1 MKISDSRHRLKEL
14 MEMLNI
20 NQTEFCHRTGL
31 NKSALS
37 NYLNGDRVPRQDKIA
52 LIADAFGVD
61 PAWLMGYDT
70 APYAMPNITT
80 EEEMFILEYRSADQ
94 TTKEMIHR
102 LLMYKE
108 KYDDGQRNK
117 N

>member
-14 MEMLNI
+14 MDLMEI
-20 NQTEFCHRTGL
+20 NQTEFCKRTGL

-52 LIADAFGVD
+52 MIADAFGID

-70 APYAMPNITT
+70 APYAMPHISA
-80 EEEMFILEYRSADQ
+80 EEEMLILEYRDADS
-94 TTKEMIHR
+94 TTKEMIKR
-102 LLMYKE
+102 LLSYKE
-108 KYDDGQRNK
+108 MLDDN
-117 N
+117 

>member
-14 MEMLNI
+14 MDLLEI
-20 NQTEFCHRTGL
+20 NQTEFCKRTGL

-52 LIADAFGVD
+52 MIADAFGID

-70 APYAMPNITT
+70 VPYAMPHISA
-80 EEEMFILEYRSADQ
+80 EEEMLILEYRDADK
-94 TTKEMIHR
+94 TTKEMIKR
-102 LLMYKE
+102 LLAYK
-108 KYDDGQRNK
+108 DGTQ
-117 N
+117 

>member
-1 MKISDSRHRLKEL
+1 MKVSDSRHRLKEL
-14 MEMLNI
+14 MDILEI
-20 NQTEFCHRTGL
+20 NQTEFCNRTGL

-70 APYAMPNITT
+70 VPYAMPHISP
-80 EEEMFILEYRSADQ
+80 EEEMLILDYRDADS
-94 TTKEMIHR
+94 TTKEMIKR
-102 LLMYKE
+102 LLSYKDI
-108 KYDDGQRNK
+108 KHDN
-117 N
+117 